1 MRERPATALDFI
13 LVTLDP
19 AQAYRML
26 GLAPGATPEEV
37 KTAYRDLAQV
47 WHPDRF
53 PDNERLR
60 EKAVRNQQV
69 INEAY
74 AVLRALEPPPG
85 PAPEASPALAHP
97 HLTLGQRISATLG
110 IGDARHPGLLGRTL
124 HVFHPDPKY
133 RRRRRIRHPR
143 RLIIGF
149 LLLAAAALVTLWYE
163 GILTF

>member
-1 MRERPATALDFI
+1 
-13 LVTLDP
+13 VTLDP
-19 AQAYRML
+19 TQAYRML

-60 EKAVRNQQV
+60 EKAVRNQQL

-74 AVLRALEPPPG
+74 EVLRELEPPP
-85 PAPEASPALAHP
+85 SPVATLDHP
-97 HLTLGQRISATLG
+97 HLTLGQRISASLG
-110 IGDARHPGLLGRTL
+110 IGDAHHPGLLRRSL
-124 HVFHPDPKY
+124 HVLWPDPKY
-133 RRRRRIRHPR
+133 RRRRRVRRPG

-163 GILTF
+163 GVLEF